1 MRRQISGL
9 RSADACAIDRIPD
22 GVFLVRVAGIQ
33 FKKYYPKPYYVVN
46 LTVLEPQRFAGRVIS
61 SRLYCHAKV
70 LWKLN
75 WFLRDF
81 GYDSEL
87 IDRDEVDEARLMGLR
102 GVVKVS
108 QVICNGSSWLRSTA
122 SLPRTDGKSSRRPI
136 WTMLRH
142 HDHL

>member
-1 MRRQISGL
+1 MKRQISGL

-22 GVFLVRVAGIQ
+22 GVYLVRVARVQ

-46 LTVLEPQRFAGRVIS
+46 LNVLEPHRFADHVIS
-61 SRLYCHAKV
+61 SRLYCHAKG

-87 IDRDEVDEARLMGLR
+87 IDRDEVDESRLVGLH

-108 QVICNGSSWLRSTA
+108 KVICNGSSWIRL
-122 SLPRTDGKSSRRPI
+122 DGFAPTRRWEELSPAN
-136 WTMLRH
+136 L
-142 HDHL
+142 DSAKALS